1 DTGADEG
8 ALPAERRA
16 GMRPATPSL
25 IGSLA
30 ETTWMEAITK
40 GMDIERLHLMR
51 FLLVADASIVC
62 HKDNH
67 RICERYKDLQ
77 LDWRGAPILQSAL
90 TDFELDPGPM
100 SALGQ
105 EQTLQDVGPMSL
117 YPRKQTFGTNKCRLR
132 GQKRTSE
139 SPPIKDG
146 TTISASL
153 HRRGGW
159 RRTVLDSMRFA

>member
-100 SALGQ
+100 SALG
-105 EQTLQDVGPMSL
+105 P
-117 YPRKQTFGTNKCRLR
+117 KQTFGTNKCRLR